1 MEEETAAVEEEE
13 AEAEAGKLIPALLL
27 VIPTRDD
34 CC

>member
-1 MEEETAAVEEEE
+1 MEEETAAVEEE

-27 VIPTRDD
+27 VIPTIDD